1 MSVYVWNSQGSCK
14 VTLRITGSEGDPQK
28 GESLTQLW
36 NVTQVWFT
44 SRTSYLNIFKDY
56 DEGLGKGFGSR
67 LDIYTIE
74 YLPTSIPT
82 SLLACLRSHDQS

>member
-14 VTLRITGSEGDPQK
+14 VTLHITGSEGDPQK

-44 SRTSYLNIFKDY
+44 SRTSYLNIFKD
-56 DEGLGKGFGSR
+56 
-67 LDIYTIE
+67 
-74 YLPTSIPT
+74 
-82 SLLACLRSHDQS
+82 